1 MLFTSMLSFF
11 DSVEHSHPPFRHR
24 LRSRRN
30 GQSGIQT
37 RRLQD
42 RPSRRKQT
50 SKESSSRSNLYRDL
64 RQTRRTWNAFVSC
77 LASSPIIHVSLE
89 KNFDKIGTGALTFS
103 GNSLKERGL
112 TRYWSILQGNH
123 VRHGMMASDKNWSRS
138 SFQKHHW
145 RTDI

>member
-103 GNSLKERGL
+103 GNSNVLVLRNVNAHSHLWGFCSGL
-112 TRYWSILQGNH
+112 RQLRDRNFSIYLRNPDF
-123 VRHGMMASDKNWSRS
+123 S
-138 SFQKHHW
+138 
-145 RTDI
+145 I